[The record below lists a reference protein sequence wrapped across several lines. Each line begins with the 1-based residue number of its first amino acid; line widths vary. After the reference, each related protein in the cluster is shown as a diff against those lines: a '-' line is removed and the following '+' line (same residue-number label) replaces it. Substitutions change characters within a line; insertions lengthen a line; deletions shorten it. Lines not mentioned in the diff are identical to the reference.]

1 MSKFKIDQNI
11 LSKVPTRFEDFV
23 EKVYEYEE
31 MPDDADSPASR
42 MYSEEK
48 LAELNRKIKKEILYL
63 TLQKSYYGELI
74 PFLNIFGSTELDP
87 KTMCTNGTDIMFHP
101 EFIEKQSPE
110 AIRMVLAHE
119 ILHCVGEHFARRG
132 NRDPELWNIATD
144 YAINP
149 ILQNEPGFSWPIGD
163 DGSRMGL
170 YEEKFEGM
178 RAEDIYDE
186 LLKKYGGQPPPKLIK
201 QSGMGGVVDDDTP
214 MPEGDPGLQ
223 IQKSINQPGDGDGED
238 GDGGKSSSMPGEK
251 PGDGEKT
258 GPGSGESQ
266 SDKPS
271 PSNQK
276 PNGDQKTPLPQVG
289 QKVRLSDGTEAVI
302 KKVLPSGDIE
312 I

>member
-1 MSKFKIDQNI
+1 MARFKIDQNI
-11 LSKVPTRFEDFV
+11 LSKVPTKFEEFV
-23 EKVYEYEE
+23 DKVYEYEE
-31 MPDDADSPASR
+31 MPDDTDSPASR
-42 MYSEEK
+42 MYSAEK

-132 NRDPELWNIATD
+132 DRDPDLWNIATD

-149 ILQNEPGFSWPIGD
+149 ILQNEPGFSWPLGE

-186 LLKKYGGQPPPKLIK
+186 LLKKYGGKPPPKLIK

-214 MPEGDPGLQ
+214 MPKGDPGLQ
-223 IQKSINQPGDGDGED
+223 IQQSINQPGDGEDGE
-238 GDGGKSSSMPGEK
+238 SPSMPKKQPGSGEK
-251 PGDGEKT
+251 PGS
-258 GPGSGESQ
+258 GSGDSEPV
-266 SDKPS
+266 KPK
-271 PSNQK
+271 PQGQK
-276 PNGDQKTPLPQVG
+276 PNGDKGTSLPQVG
-289 QKVRLSDGTEAVI
+289 QRVRLSDGTEAVI